1 MFLKSKENKA
11 IVTHCMLESGKI
23 DKLMSYLFEELKF
36 IAEISKNTKFDNIVK
51 NPRTSFIKAKH
62 SIVGNPNVRLS
73 QAQCIDIILPELV
86 EEVSKINNIAQLMLN
101 MKRITSYL

>member
-1 MFLKSKENKA
+1 MFLKNKETKA

-23 DKLMSYLFEELKF
+23 DKLMSYLFEELKL
-36 IAEISKNTKFDNIVK
+36 IADLSKNTTFDNIVK
-51 NPRTSFIKAKH
+51 NPKSSFIKAKH

-86 EEVSKINNIAQLMLN
+86 E
-101 MKRITSYL
+101 